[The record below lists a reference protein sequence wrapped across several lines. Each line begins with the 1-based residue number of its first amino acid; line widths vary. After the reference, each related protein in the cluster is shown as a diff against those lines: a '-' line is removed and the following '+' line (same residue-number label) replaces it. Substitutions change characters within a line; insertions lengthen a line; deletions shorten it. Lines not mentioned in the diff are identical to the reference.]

1 LADRQIRYPLPTF
14 LFPGIFPTMLPF
26 PAIDPVIFSIGP
38 LQVRWYGTMYILGFL
53 ASYLLVRLQLRR
65 QKAPIMTEDRAED
78 LYFFLVLGLI
88 VGARLGYVLFYNL
101 RNYLEHP
108 LEVVAVW
115 QGGMSFH
122 GGLIGAFL
130 AGWLFSRKYR
140 VNLWRLGDLV
150 SVTAPIGLGL
160 GRLGNFINGELFGR
174 VTTRPW
180 GMVFPQGGPLPRHP
194 SQLYEAFL
202 EGLVL
207 FIWLWWS
214 KGRNRTSGGMV
225 ARFLIGYGLFRIIVE
240 FFRDPDPQIGLLL
253 NFLTMGQLLSFGM
266 VLLGFFLLYS
276 RPSQVS
282 SA

>member
-1 LADRQIRYPLPTF
+1 
-14 LFPGIFPTMLPF
+14 MLPF
-26 PAIDPVIFSIGP
+26 PAIDPVIFPIGP
-38 LQVRWYGTMYILGFL
+38 FQVRWYGTMYILGFL

-65 QKAPIMTEDRAED
+65 QKPPILAEDRVED
-78 LYFFLVLGLI
+78 LYFYLVLGLI
-88 VGARLGYVLFYNL
+88 VGARLGYVIFYNF

-108 LEVVAVW
+108 LEVLAVW

-130 AGWLFSRKYR
+130 SAWLFTRKYR
-140 VNLWRLGDLV
+140 VDLWTLGDLII
-150 SVTAPIGLGL
+150 VTAPIGLGL

-180 GMVFPQGGPLPRHP
+180 GMVFPQGGLLPRHP

-207 FIWLWWS
+207 FVWLWWS
-214 KGRNRTSGGMV
+214 KGKNRTSGGMV

-240 FFRDPDPQIGLLL
+240 FFRDPDPQIGLLF
-253 NFLTMGQLLSFGM
+253 NFLTLGQLLSFGM
-266 VLLGFFLLYS
+266 VLLGFFLLYT
-276 RPSQVS
+276 RPSRIS

>member
-1 LADRQIRYPLPTF
+1 
-14 LFPGIFPTMLPF
+14 MLPF

-38 LQVRWYGTMYILGFL
+38 LEVRWYGTMYLLGFL
-53 ASYLLVRLQLRR
+53 ASYLLVRVQLRR
-65 QKAPIMTEDRAED
+65 QKPPIMAENRVED
-78 LYFFLVLGLI
+78 LYFYLVLGLM
-88 VGARLGYVLFYNL
+88 VGARLGYVFFYNF

-130 AGWLFSRKYR
+130 SAWLFSRKYR
-140 VNLWRLGDLV
+140 VNLWALGDLV
-150 SVTAPIGLGL
+150 IVTAPIGLGL

-174 VTTRPW
+174 VTPQPW

-207 FIWLWWS
+207 FVWLWWS
-214 KGRNRTSGGMV
+214 KEKNSTPGGMV
-225 ARFLIGYGLFRIIVE
+225 ARFLIGYGVFRIIVE
-240 FFRDPDPQIGLLL
+240 FFRDPDPQIGFLF
-253 NFLTMGQLLSFGM
+253 NFLTLGQLLSFGM
-266 VLLGFFLLYS
+266 VLLGVFLLYPRS
-276 RPSQVS
+276 SQAF

>member
-1 LADRQIRYPLPTF
+1 
-14 LFPGIFPTMLPF
+14 MLPF

-38 LQVRWYGTMYILGFL
+38 FQVRWYGTMYILGFL

-65 QKAPIMTEDRAED
+65 QKPPIMAEDRVED
-78 LYFFLVLGLI
+78 LYFYLVVGLI
-88 VGARLGYVLFYNL
+88 VGARLGYVIFYNF
-101 RNYLEHP
+101 RDYLEHP

-130 AGWLFSRKYR
+130 AAWLFSRKYR
-140 VNLWRLGDLV
+140 VDLWTLGDLV
-150 SVTAPIGLGL
+150 IVTAPIGLGL

-174 VTTRPW
+174 VTTQPW
-180 GMVFPQGGPLPRHP
+180 GMVFPHGGPLPRHP

-207 FIWLWWS
+207 FVWLWWS
-214 KGRNRTSGGMV
+214 KRKNRTSGGMV

-240 FFRDPDPQIGLLL
+240 FFRDPDPQIGFLF
-253 NFLTMGQLLSFGM
+253 NFLTLGQLLSLGM

-276 RPSQVS
+276 RPSQTP
-282 SA
+282 SAQKSL

>member
-1 LADRQIRYPLPTF
+1 
-14 LFPGIFPTMLPF
+14 MLPF

-38 LQVRWYGTMYILGFL
+38 FQVRWYGTMYILGFL

-65 QKAPIMTEDRAED
+65 QKPPIMAEDRVED
-78 LYFFLVLGLI
+78 LYFYLVLGLI
-88 VGARLGYVLFYNL
+88 VGARLGYVIFYNF

-130 AGWLFSRKYR
+130 AACLFSRKYR
-140 VNLWRLGDLV
+140 VNLWALGDLV
-150 SVTAPIGLGL
+150 IVTAPIGLGL

-174 VTTRPW
+174 VTTQPW

-207 FIWLWWS
+207 FVWLWWS
-214 KGRNRTSGGMV
+214 KGKNRISGGMV

-240 FFRDPDPQIGLLL
+240 FFRDPDPQIGLLF
-253 NFLTMGQLLSFGM
+253 NFLTLGQLLSFGM
-266 VLLGFFLLYS
+266 VLSGFFLLYS
-276 RPSQVS
+276 RPSQIS
-282 SA
+282 RA

>member
-1 LADRQIRYPLPTF
+1 
-14 LFPGIFPTMLPF
+14 MLPF
-26 PAIDPVIFSIGP
+26 PAIDPIIFSIGP
-38 LQVRWYGTMYILGFL
+38 IQVRWYGTMYILGFL
-53 ASYLLVRLQLRR
+53 ASYLLVRLQLRG
-65 QKAPIMTEDRAED
+65 QKPPIMAEERVED
-78 LYFFLVLGLI
+78 LYFYLVLGLI
-88 VGARLGYVLFYNL
+88 VGARLGYVLFYNF

-130 AGWLFSRKYR
+130 SAWLFSRKYR
-140 VNLWRLGDLV
+140 VDLWTVGDLV
-150 SVTAPIGLGL
+150 GVTAPIGLGL

-214 KGRNRTSGGMV
+214 KGNNKTSGGMV

-240 FFRDPDPQIGLLL
+240 FFRDPDPQIGFFF
-253 NFLTMGQLLSFGM
+253 NFLTLGQLLSFVM

-276 RPSQVS
+276 RPSRTS
-282 SA
+282 SE